1 MRTEIRHAIRGLLRD
16 RVFAL
21 MIVLSLAVGIG
32 ANTAIFSLVN
42 GVLLQPP
49 DFPHPERLVALTQYV
64 PKLVRSYPALPVS
77 IAIYAEWRKQMTSF
91 ESIGIAQA
99 SVFNLTGN
107 GQPEQVHGAV
117 VSASIFLVLGVH
129 PPLGRAFTEQED
141 ESGHDQVVIL
151 ADSLWRRRY
160 HADPAIAG
168 RKILLD
174 GKPCEVVG
182 VLPASFHF
190 PREERIGAHDLSEGP
205 EIFKPLGRISLAT
218 SPASRLR

>member
-1 MRTEIRHAIRGLLRD
+1 MRTEIRSTVRGLLRD
-16 RVFAL
+16 RVFTL

-49 DFPHPERLVALTQYV
+49 DFPHPERLVALTQWAT
-64 PKLVRSYPALPVS
+64 KLLKSYPALPVN
-77 IAIYAEWRKQMTSF
+77 IAVYYQWRKEITSF

-99 SVFNLTGN
+99 SVFNLTGS
-107 GQPEQVHGAV
+107 GKPEQVRGAI
-117 VSASIFLVLGVH
+117 VSAAIFPVLGVQ

-141 ESGHDQVVIL
+141 QSGHDQVVIL

-160 HADPAIAG
+160 QADPAIVG

-174 GKPCEVVG
+174 GKPSEVVG

-190 PREERIGAHDLSEGP
+190 PREV
-205 EIFKPLGRISLAT
+205 
-218 SPASRLR
+218 